1 MTFERAHVS
10 VHTTARGAR
19 MVVLTVVSMTLTVAT
34 ALALLTIGFAT
45 AFQARRLY
53 TAVAARLARVILW
66 VWGIRFIV
74 HQDRPFPVTQTVY
87 VSNHSSTIDI
97 FVLVALGLPNT
108 RFFLSGWLRKI
119 VPLGIIAQLMGTFFT
134 VPQSRQAERT
144 RIFQRADRTLRRTG
158 ESVYLSPEGT
168 RVATGQIG
176 HFNKGAFHL
185 ATNLKAPILP
195 LYFRIPRDSDPGV
208 GYDLQPC
215 TVHVHVK
222 APIDTDAWHLD
233 GLLQNKERVRQMF
246 VHWHREAHASEHD
259 EPATTQTAI
268 PVLAQ

>member
-1 MTFERAHVS
+1 MTFEGTKAS
-10 VHTTARGAR
+10 VHATARRAR
-19 MVVLTVVSMTLTVAT
+19 MVVLTVVSTTLTVVT
-34 ALALLTIGFAT
+34 ALTLLTIAFAT

-53 TAVAARLARVILW
+53 TAGAAQLAHVILW
-66 VWGIRFIV
+66 LWGIRLIV

-134 VPQSRQAERT
+134 VPQSRPSERT
-144 RIFQRADRTLRRTG
+144 RIFQRADRTLRRTR

-185 ATNLKAPILP
+185 ATSLKAPIVP
-195 LYFRIPRDSDPGV
+195 LYFRIPRDTDPGV

-222 APIDTDAWHLD
+222 APIDTDTWRLD
-233 GLLQNKERVRQMF
+233 ELLQNKERVRQMF
-246 VHWHREAHASEHD
+246 VRWHREAHGLEHD
-259 EPATTQTAI
+259 EPATTPTAI
-268 PVLAQ
+268 PVFAQ